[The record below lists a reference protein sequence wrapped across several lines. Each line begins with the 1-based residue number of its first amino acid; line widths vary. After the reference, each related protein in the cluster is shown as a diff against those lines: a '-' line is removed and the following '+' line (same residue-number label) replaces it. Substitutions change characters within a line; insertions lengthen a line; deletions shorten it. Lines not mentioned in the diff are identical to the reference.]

1 MKTVDERRDLLRYAR
16 RARARQVLV
25 RGVEGLLRG
34 LFYATC
40 LALLATLA
48 HRLFGLPLP
57 VLAGAVALGATVLAA
72 GILTAFFPGI
82 DLVRAAGAVDE
93 RAGWKERLSSALALP
108 AVDHP
113 MEHALLEDVRS
124 LLKRH
129 KPSALFP
136 FRVPRELRWAPLV
149 VLAIAA
155 SFLWMPAVDLLGI
168 QAEAREKQK
177 EKEDVVQAIQKI
189 EKLRKDLE
197 KDAQGFEKI
206 KEILR
211 KLEKLENEL
220 HKNPPP
226 DKKETLAQITKLAE
240 ELQKLKNELGKS
252 EALAEKLQK
261 AASKDSGE
269 AGELGQ
275 KLKEGKFAEAAQEL
289 AKLRNALQEGKLS
302 KEEREKIKKQME
314 ALAEKLGKDKDLSEF
329 EKKLQQAMQGMEL
342 GQEQM
347 MDGLQQA
354 LSGLDGELDQAES
367 LKEALKDLESLTDA
381 LAKDRGEC
389 PS

>member
-1 MKTVDERRDLLRYAR
+1 MNIVDDRRDILRYAR
-16 RARARQVLV
+16 RARARQILV
-25 RGVEGLLRG
+25 RSVEGFLRG
-34 LFYATC
+34 LFWATGLAF
-40 LALLATLA
+40 LALAA
-48 HRLFGLPLP
+48 HRLLGTPLP
-57 VLAGAVALGATVLAA
+57 YVPAAIALGATALAA
-72 GILTAFFPGI
+72 GLLTAFFPWI

-93 RAGWKERLSSALALP
+93 RAGWKERLSSALAL
-108 AVDHP
+108 ASVDHP
-113 MEHALLEDVRS
+113 MERALLEDVRT

-129 KPSALFP
+129 KPSELFP
-136 FRVPRELRWAPLV
+136 FRVPRELKWMPLV
-149 VLAIAA
+149 LVAIAA
-155 SFLWMPAVDLLGI
+155 GYTWMPAVDFLGF
-168 QAEAREKQK
+168 QAEARQKQK
-177 EKEDVVQAIQKI
+177 DKEEVAETVVKL
-189 EKLRKDLE
+189 EKLRKDLQ
-197 KDAQGFEKI
+197 KDAQSLEKV
-206 KEILR
+206 KDILR
-211 KLEKLENEL
+211 KIEQLENEL

-302 KEEREKIKKQME
+302 KEEREKLKKQME
-314 ALAEKLGKDKDLSEF
+314 ALAEKLGKDKELSEF
-329 EKKLQQAMQGMEL
+329 EKKLREAMQGMEL

-354 LSGLDGELDQAES
+354 LSGLDGELDQADS
-367 LKEALKDLESLTDA
+367 LEEALKDLESLADA
-381 LAKDRGEC
+381 LAKEHGEC